1 MVRLLQRATV
11 RVAHACHAH
20 LACRVGRLVSYV
32 MDWGNPLLSVCF
44 VIGHVYLTLF
54 AWELAP
60 YIVFPCTA
68 LLSPGDCKMMHTL
81 IPAKAYPHCIPIVY
95 VTFGPALSSSGLPSP
110 SACPSSPTLACA
122 CVRACV
128 SECVCVRVRV
138 RACVNACVSV
148 FVCVRVSVRVREVRV
163 RVRAC
168 VRACDAHRS
177 MQLDV
182 AVRGA
187 YPTHPTLCGHRMPL
201 RTVGRAQL
209 MRRG

>member
-1 MVRLLQRATV
+1 MVCAVCMVRLLQRATV

-81 IPAKAYPHCIPIVY
+81 IPAKAYPHCIPIHTRVREFRPG
-95 VTFGPALSSSGLPSP
+95 VVVQCTSLPLGVPFFSHPGL
-110 SACPSSPTLACA
+110 

-128 SECVCVRVRV
+128 RVGVCVRARQS
-138 RACVNACVSV
+138 ACVRE
-148 FVCVRVSVRVREVRV
+148 CVRVSVCVCACQCS
-163 RVRAC
+163 RA
-168 VRACDAHRS
+168 
-177 MQLDV
+177 
-182 AVRGA
+182 
-187 YPTHPTLCGHRMPL
+187 
-201 RTVGRAQL
+201 
-209 MRRG
+209 